1 MWIKQVLILLQ
12 IIKFINGQFKKIPIR
27 RVERFS
33 FKCTS
38 SLMLQE
44 KCEASIGL

>member
-12 IIKFINGQFKKIPIR
+12 IIKFINGQKRISIR

-38 SLMLQE
+38 SSMLQE